1 VWRTLNNSPCRNTS
15 SGSSTTSRGGSGTR
29 SAAVKI
35 FPNSPSITATQ
46 FEGHGAS
53 VDGRWMRS
61 GAFGGD
67 PKLGTT
73 SSAIRLVGEAA
84 YPITHQIAPPTP
96 DTHAASTASREGN
109 RLKRYR
115 LVLPSAPS
123 TYKFPGAV
131 QETRDER
138 QLCWHLGMQTGRAG
152 SIGEVQSPSMDLHL
166 FDLLCR
172 RKPLHTFIGQI
183 VFNAG
188 ISSPSL

>member
-1 VWRTLNNSPCRNTS
+1 
-15 SGSSTTSRGGSGTR
+15 
-29 SAAVKI
+29 
-35 FPNSPSITATQ
+35 
-46 FEGHGAS
+46 
-53 VDGRWMRS
+53 MRS

-96 DTHAASTASREGN
+96 DTQDASTASREGN

-138 QLCWHLGMQTGRAG
+138 QLPLGMQIGRAG

-172 RKPLHTFIGQI
+172 RKPLHTFIGHI